1 MSSKDQPIVVCGGG
15 GFIGGHLVA
24 EFRSLGYK
32 NIRSVDIKPRGEWYQ
47 VFRDVKNLQLDL
59 KDLANCRK
67 ALKGC
72 EGAQVFQLAADMGG
86 MGFIE
91 NNKALCMLSVL
102 TNTHMLMAAQDA
114 KVDRFFYSS
123 SACVYNASKQTD
135 PNVTALKEED
145 AYPAMPED
153 GYGWEKLFSERMSR
167 HFREDYGLGTR
178 VARFHNV
185 YGPEGTWE
193 GGREKAPAA
202 ICRKV
207 IHALHTGKHQIEI
220 WGDGSQTRSFMYIT
234 DCTKGIRMLT
244 DSDYTQPINL
254 GSSELVSI
262 NQLVS
267 IAEAIGNV
275 KLDRSY
281 KLDAP
286 KGVAGRNSDNTLI
299 EQVFGWEPDTR
310 LRDGMEKTYRWI
322 HEEYMAKYGPGAS
335 RSTRNGTAKASRPK
349 AKAAPAPK
357 AKARVA
363 AKGKKKVAK
372 AVRGGGK
379 KASAGKRR
387 AVARSR

>member
-1 MSSKDQPIVVCGGG
+1 MASKDQPIVVCGGG
-15 GFIGGHLVA
+15 GFIGGHLVG
-24 EFRSLGYK
+24 EFRRMGFK
-32 NIRSVDIKPRGEWYQ
+32 NIRSVDIKPLDEWYQ
-47 VFRDVKNLQLDL
+47 VFPDVKNMRLDL

-67 ALKGC
+67 AMKGA

-102 TNTHMLMAAQDA
+102 TNTHMLMAAQETG
-114 KVDRFFYSS
+114 VQRFFYSS
-123 SACVYNASKQTD
+123 SACVYNASKQKD

-153 GYGWEKLFSERMSR
+153 GYGWEKLFSERMCR
-167 HFREDYGLGTR
+167 HFREDYKMATR

-185 YGPEGTWE
+185 YGPFGTWE

-207 IHALHTGKHQIEI
+207 IHALHTGNHQIEI
-220 WGDGSQTRSFMYIT
+220 WGDGTQTRSFMYIT
-234 DCTKGIRMLT
+234 DCTKGIRTLT
-244 DSDYTQPINL
+244 DSDFTQPINL

-262 NQLVS
+262 NELVS
-267 IAEAIGNV
+267 IAEDIAGI
-275 KLDRSY
+275 KLERTY

-299 EQVFGWEPDTR
+299 KQVFNWEPDTR

-322 HEEYMAKYGPGAS
+322 YDEYMAKYGPEARPVRPRPAGSAKKSAAS
-335 RSTRNGTAKASRPK
+335 R
-349 AKAAPAPK
+349 
-357 AKARVA
+357 
-363 AKGKKKVAK
+363 GKKKPA
-372 AVRGGGK
+372 RGATRAATRGAGK
-379 KASAGKRR
+379 KKKSGARARARR
-387 AVARSR
+387 